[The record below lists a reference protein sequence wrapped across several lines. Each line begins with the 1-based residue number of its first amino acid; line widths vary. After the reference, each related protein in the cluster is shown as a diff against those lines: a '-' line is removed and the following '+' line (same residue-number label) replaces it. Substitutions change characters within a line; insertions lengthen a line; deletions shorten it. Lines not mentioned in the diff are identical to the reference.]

1 MATAPY
7 LVTAPLEQALNA
19 YLALD
24 PGSVD
29 KLAGIEGKV
38 VELDLQGP
46 PNIKLY
52 FIPELGKLRV
62 TAYCDQA
69 ADAVIRATPLA
80 LTRMALSDS
89 ADESLFGHGVT
100 LLGDTGLATRIQTLL
115 VNADIDWE
123 EHLSH
128 IVGDIAAH
136 QIGRGARG
144 LLDWGKSVL
153 QTAQMNSDEYLHE
166 ELRATP
172 LRREVDEFM
181 NDVDKLRADVERT
194 AARIQRLLQ
203 QQGK

>member
-1 MATAPY
+1 MANAPY
-7 LVTAPLEQALNA
+7 LVTAPIEQAVNA

-24 PGSVD
+24 AGSPD
-29 KLAGIEGKV
+29 KLADIEGKV

-46 PNIKLY
+46 PNLKLY

-62 TAYCDQA
+62 TGYCDQA

-89 ADESLFGHGVT
+89 ADQSLFGNGVT

-115 VNADIDWE
+115 ANADIDWE

-144 LLDWGKSVL
+144 LLDWGKQVL

-172 LRREVDEFM
+172 LRREVDDFM
-181 NDVDKLRADVERT
+181 NDVDKLRADVERA
-194 AARIQRLLQ
+194 AARMNRLLQ
-203 QQGK
+203 KQAK